1 MKEQNI
7 IKNIKNTKLLVDFRN
22 TNEQRIKIEGS
33 KLGVIYKLAYT
44 IIELYKQDYLDEA
57 LWTEMKKLV
66 DESIEMIKKPK
77 VSMMELTI
85 DEAEELMDVI
95 DKVMNKKAKE
105 TNIPDFIKELEKK
118 RKKKN
123 QED

>member
-1 MKEQNI
+1 MKEQEV
-7 IKNIKNTKLLVDFRN
+7 IKNIKNTKLLIDFRN
-22 TNEQRIKIEGS
+22 TNEPKIKIEGS

-44 IIELYKQDYLDEA
+44 VIELYKQDYLDET
-57 LWTEMKKLV
+57 LWTNMKNMI
-66 DESIEMIKKPK
+66 DEYIEMTKEPK

-85 DEAEELMDVI
+85 DEAEELMEVI